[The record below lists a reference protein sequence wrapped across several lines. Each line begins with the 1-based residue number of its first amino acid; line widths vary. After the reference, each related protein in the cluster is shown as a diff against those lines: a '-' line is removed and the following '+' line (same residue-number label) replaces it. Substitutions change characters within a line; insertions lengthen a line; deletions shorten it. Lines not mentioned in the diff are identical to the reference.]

1 MRSFKIIFLHVVVLL
16 LFNFPLNLPAQG
28 QGRMQGQGQGQGQG
42 SQGLAIGTVK
52 GRLIDAVSN
61 QPIEYGT
68 VALMHVRD
76 SAVVSGTITD
86 AKGNFKVEQI
96 PNGRY
101 FVRIQFIGYE
111 TLTVN
116 DVAIR
121 PVEHDINLGT
131 IKIKPVASNLQG
143 VEVTAEREMM
153 VSNLDKKIIHVDKSI
168 ASVGGS
174 AVDVMQNIPSVSVDA
189 DGNVSLR
196 GSDNITILVDG
207 KPTGLAEISSGDL
220 LQQIPASSIESVEII
235 TNPSVRYD
243 PEGTSGIINIVLKK
257 RSLQG
262 INGLVSFTAG
272 TGDRYNS
279 SVNLNY
285 RKNHINVY
293 GGYDNRLGKFNST
306 GTTERNTYDSEMS
319 TLLLQKLLQN
329 QTMKNNR
336 DMHNVNTGIDYLL
349 NDFNTLSFNFKMRK
363 MSFGNEGDN
372 RSYTFNNMGDTL
384 RNFNRFSES
393 ARNIMSYNYTL
404 SYKRTYTTK
413 GKEFTADF
421 IVNDNEMKGDQNIV
435 QTEYTPGF
443 DPEQPMLQRSDSR
456 NTNMMYVAQANFA
469 TPMGNGGRIE
479 TGFKSSI
486 KDIAMRNGLSD
497 YRYLDTTWIF
507 NESAINN
514 FDYFEQIHA
523 VYGIYSASVKKLKYQ
538 AGLRAEQL
546 ISESDIIQANDRFS
560 LSYLSLFPSVHMAY
574 ELNKSQQMTLS
585 YSRRIRR
592 PDNRQL
598 NPYVDYSDS
607 LNIRYGNPKLKPEFV
622 NSYELGWSNFWG
634 KNSVNATLFYR
645 QTVGV
650 INHIT
655 RLESP
660 GVTATT
666 YENLNNGKSYG
677 IELIGNREF
686 AKWMKTNL
694 NVSFFRSE
702 IDGSQTLGIEGSES
716 FEWMAK
722 LNMNFPLRKDLNLS
736 LAGNYNSPRT
746 MAQGKMEEVYFADVA
761 VRYDFMKS
769 KASLSFR
776 VSDIFDSRR
785 FNGETWGEGFNI
797 KMNRKMESRVAY
809 LGFTYRIN
817 NYNRQ
822 RERDR
827 NGESGEME
835 MEEF

>member
-1 MRSFKIIFLHVVVLL
+1 MPP
-16 LFNFPLNLPAQG
+16 LFNKFFMKLSLKISFTTFLLVFTLFFAELFAQG
-28 QGRMQGQGQGQGQG
+28 RPQGQQSEMPRPANGV
-42 SQGLAIGTVK
+42 IK
-52 GRLIDAVSN
+52 GRILDEITEK
-61 QPIEYGT
+61 PIEYGT
-68 VALMHVRD
+68 VALIRLRD
-76 SAVVSGTITD
+76 SALAGGTISD
-86 AKGNFKVEQI
+86 PQGYFRIDQLL
-96 PNGRY
+96 PGRY
-101 FVRIQFIGYE
+101 FARVQFMGFE
-111 TLTVN
+111 TKTIK
-116 DVAIR
+116 DIAIK
-121 PVEHDINLGT
+121 PSDSEINLGV
-131 IKIKPVASNLQG
+131 IKLKPTAASLAG
-143 VEVTAEREMM
+143 VEITADREMM
-153 VSNLDKKIIHVDKSI
+153 VNNLDKKIINVDKSI
-168 ASVGGS
+168 ASIGGS

-220 LQQIPASSIESVEII
+220 LQQIPASSIESIEII

-262 INGLVSFTAG
+262 VNGMVSFTAG
-272 TGDRYNS
+272 TGERYNT

-285 RKNHINVY
+285 RKNRVNLY
-293 GGYDNRLGKFNST
+293 AGYDNRLGKFNST
-306 GTTERNTYDSEMS
+306 GVTERNTFDSGMS
-319 TLLLQKLLQN
+319 TLLLQN
-329 QTMKNNR
+329 QTMKNWR
-336 DMHNVNTGIDYLL
+336 DMHNFSAGVDYLL
-349 NDFNTLSFNFKMRK
+349 NDFNTLSFNFKLRRMT
-363 MSFGNEGDN
+363 FGNEGDN
-372 RSYTFNNMGDTL
+372 RSYTFSETLDTL

-393 ARNIMSYNYTL
+393 ARNIKSYNYTV
-404 SYKRTYTTK
+404 SYKRTFTTK
-413 GKEFTADF
+413 GKELTADF
-421 IVNDNEMKGDQNIV
+421 IINDNEMKGSQDIV
-435 QTEYTPGF
+435 QAEFTSGYN
-443 DPEQPMLQRSDSR
+443 PEQPVLQFSDSR
-456 NTNMMYVAQANFA
+456 NTNMMYIAQANFA
-469 TPMGNGGRIE
+469 VPLENGSRIE

-486 KDIAMRNGLSD
+486 KDITMRNALSD
-497 YRYLDTTWIF
+497 FSYPINEWIP

-523 VYGIYSASVKKLKYQ
+523 VYGIYSATFKKFKYQ

-560 LSYLSLFPSVHMAY
+560 LSYLSLFPSVHMVY
-574 ELNKSQQMTLS
+574 EMAKTQQLSVS
-585 YSRRIRR
+585 YSRRVRR

-622 NSYELGWSNFWG
+622 NSFELGWSNFWG
-634 KNSVNATLFYR
+634 KNSANATLFLR

-660 GVTATT
+660 GVTSTT
-666 YENLNNGKSYG
+666 YENLNNGTSYG
-677 IELIGNREF
+677 LELIGNREF
-686 AKWMKTNL
+686 ARWMKANL

-702 IDGSQTLGIEGSES
+702 IEGSKGLGIEGSES

-761 VRYDFMKS
+761 LRYDFLKS

-785 FNGETWGEGFNI
+785 FNGETWGEGFAI

-827 NGESGEME
+827 DNQNGDME
-835 MEEF
+835 MDEF

>member
-1 MRSFKIIFLHVVVLL
+1 MKINSLL
-16 LFNFPLNLPAQG
+16 LVLTLSAVTAFVPAPTNAQG
-28 QGRMQGQGQGQGQG
+28 RTQGGG
-42 SQGLAIGTVK
+42 SEAVRPAIGILK
-52 GRLIDAVSN
+52 GQILDAVSN
-61 QPIEYGT
+61 QPIEYST
-68 VALMHVRD
+68 IALFQMRD
-76 SAVVSGTITD
+76 SAVSGGTITD
-86 AKGNFKVEQI
+86 PKGNFKVEQI
-96 PNGRY
+96 PAGRY
-101 FVRIQFIGYE
+101 NVRVQFMGYE
-111 TLTVN
+111 TMIIK
-116 DVAIR
+116 DIAFR
-121 PVEHDINLGT
+121 PAEPEVNLGT
-131 IKIKPVASNLQG
+131 IKLKPSASSLAG

-153 VSNLDKKIIHVDKSI
+153 VSNLDKKIINVDKSI
-168 ASVGGS
+168 ASIGGS

-262 INGLVSFTAG
+262 LNGLVSFTAG
-272 TGDRYNS
+272 TGDRYNTS
-279 SVNLNY
+279 INLNY
-285 RKNHINVY
+285 RKDKFNVFA
-293 GGYDNRLGKFNST
+293 GYDNRLGRFNST
-306 GTTERNTYDSEMS
+306 GVTERNTFNDEGS
-319 TLLLQKLLQN
+319 TLLLQN
-329 QTMKNNR
+329 QVMKNRR
-336 DMHNVNTGIDYLL
+336 DMHNVNTGIDYQL
-349 NDFNTLSFNFKMRK
+349 NDFNTLSFNFKIRQMT
-363 MSFGNEGDN
+363 FGNEGDN
-372 RSYTFNNMGDTL
+372 RSYTFNEALDTL

-393 ARNIMSYNYTL
+393 ERNIKSYNYTV
-404 SYKRTYTTK
+404 SYKRTYATK
-413 GKEFTADF
+413 GKELTADF
-421 IVNDNEMKGDQNIV
+421 IINDNKMNGNQDIV

-443 DPEQPMLQRSDSR
+443 NPDQPSLQRSTSR

-469 TPMGNGGRIE
+469 LPMLNGGRIE
-479 TGFKSSI
+479 TGFKSSL
-486 KDIAMRNGLSD
+486 KDITMRNGLSD
-497 YRYLDTTWIF
+497 FNYPVNDWIF

-523 VYGIYSASVKKLKYQ
+523 VYGIYSASFKNLKYQ

-546 ISESDIIQANDRFS
+546 ISESDIIQANDQFD
-560 LSYLSLFPSVHMAY
+560 LSYLSLFPSVHMVY
-574 ELNKSQQMTLS
+574 ELTKTQQMSVS

-677 IELIGNREF
+677 IELIGSREF

-722 LNMNFPLRKDLNLS
+722 LNLNFPIRKDLNLS

-746 MAQGKMEEVYFADVA
+746 MAQGKMKEVYFADVA
-761 VRYDFMKS
+761 VRYDFMKN

-785 FNGETWGEGFNI
+785 FDGETWGEGFNI

-827 NGESGEME
+827 NNQNGEME